1 MRICSALACLLFAV
15 GSGRALATTGSGTL
29 NLVTGQTGINRLTI
43 TVGATANGL
52 TASDT
57 ETTTVTG
64 SINATFNA
72 NPASGATTAMT
83 ITGGSIAM
91 TDMRFVLKTRVIFID
106 VEVANIS
113 TTGMRGTA
121 YTPPPVPATVTA
133 KATGGTF
140 DAALHRVR
148 INQGAITGAITITDP
163 DTPINSD
170 FATSPVEGAGVGT
183 GTVTMVPGA
192 FSATHRTMQ
201 ATIEMPV
208 DFTDTQDLSGTP
220 VSVRVQ
226 GTIRA
231 TGPVNLPLDPLAA
244 PVFNLASGSYPSG
257 QNITISGESG
267 STVFYR
273 LNGGPEQSAA
283 SPVTTLTVPA
293 APATL
298 TITAFARKT
307 GFADSPIS
315 SATYTGSAYKTWTHT
330 FFPGV
335 TDPAIVGL
343 EADPDRDGQP
353 NSLEFTLGGQPNH
366 AGANAIVH
374 LRIAD
379 SNDVDLLDEL
389 LLTIAVRTGT
399 PAFSGSPAPSATL
412 DGMTCTVEGSGNL
425 ADFSH
430 KVVAVAPVATGLPA
444 PPPGYEYRTFS
455 LDQSGSPAA
464 TRGFLRVRVNAA
476 P

>member
-1 MRICSALACLLFAV
+1 MRTCFALACLLFAV
-15 GSGRALATTGSGTL
+15 GSGRTLGTTGSGTL

-43 TVGATANGL
+43 TVGATAGGF

-91 TDMRFVLKTRVIFID
+91 TDMRFQLKALFIIT
-106 VEVANIS
+106 VADIS
-113 TTGMRGTA
+113 TAGMRGTA

-133 KATGGTF
+133 TATGGTF
-140 DAALHRVR
+140 DAALHRVL
-148 INQGAITGAITITDP
+148 INQGTITGSITATNP
-163 DTPINSD
+163 PTPVNSN

-192 FSATHRTMQ
+192 FSANHRTMQ
-201 ATIEMPV
+201 VTIEMPV

-257 QNITISGESG
+257 QNITITGESG

-307 GFADSPIS
+307 GFADSPIN

-335 TDPAIVGL
+335 TDPSIVGH

-353 NSLEFTLGGQPNH
+353 NFLEFTLGGQPNH

-374 LRIAD
+374 PRIAD
-379 SNDVDLLDEL
+379 SDDVDLVDEL

-412 DGMTCTVEGSGNL
+412 DGMTCRVEGSGNL
-425 ADFSH
+425 VDFSH

>member
-1 MRICSALACLLFAV
+1 
-15 GSGRALATTGSGTL
+15 
-29 NLVTGQTGINRLTI
+29 
-43 TVGATANGL
+43 
-52 TASDT
+52 
-57 ETTTVTG
+57 
-64 SINATFNA
+64 
-72 NPASGATTAMT
+72 MT

-91 TDMRFVLKTRVIFID
+91 SDMRFQIKTRVLFFD
-106 VEVANIS
+106 VQVADIS
-113 TTGMRGTA
+113 TAGMRGTA
-121 YTPPPVPATVTA
+121 FTPPPVPAAVTA
-133 KATGGTF
+133 NTTGGTF
-140 DAALHRVR
+140 DAALHRVL
-148 INQGAITGAITITDP
+148 INQGTITGSISATNP
-163 DTPINSD
+163 PTPVNAD

-201 ATIEMPV
+201 TTIEMPV
-208 DFTDTQDLSGTP
+208 DFTDTQDLGGTP

-231 TGPVNLPLDPLAA
+231 TGSVDLPLDPLAA
-244 PVFNLASGSYPSG
+244 PVFSLASGSYPSG

-267 STVFYR
+267 STIYYR

-307 GFADSPIS
+307 GFADSPTS
-315 SATYTGSAYKTWTHT
+315 SATYTGSAFKTWTNT

-343 EADPDRDGQP
+343 EADPDRDRQP
-353 NSLEFTLGGQPNH
+353 NFLEFTLGGKPND
-366 AGANAIVH
+366 AGANAIMH
-374 LRIAD
+374 PRIAD
-379 SNDVDLLDEL
+379 SEDVDFIEEL

-399 PAFSGSPAPSATL
+399 PAFTGSPASSATL
-412 DGMTCTVEGSGNL
+412 DGMTCTVEGSENL
-425 ADFSH
+425 TDFTS
-430 KVVAVAPVATGLPA
+430 KVVTVAPVVAGLPA

-455 LDQSGSPAA
+455 LDQSGNPAA
-464 TRGFLRVRVNAA
+464 KEGFLRVRVSAA

>member
-1 MRICSALACLLFAV
+1 MRTYFRLAFFLLAV
-15 GSGRALATTGSGTL
+15 GSGRMFANPGSGTL

-43 TVGATANGL
+43 TVGATAGGL
-52 TASDT
+52 TASDS

-64 SINATFNA
+64 SINASFDA
-72 NPASGATTAMT
+72 NPATGATTAMT

-91 TDMRFVLKTRVIFID
+91 TDMRFVLKALIFFT
-106 VEVANIS
+106 VADIS
-113 TTGMRGTA
+113 TANMRGTA
-121 YTPPPVPATVTA
+121 FTPPPIPAAVTA
-133 KATGGTF
+133 TATGGTF

-148 INQGAITGAITITDP
+148 INQGAITGAITATDP
-163 DTPINSD
+163 DTPVNAD

-231 TGPVNLPLDPLAA
+231 TGPVNLPLDPLAV
-244 PVFNLASGSYPSG
+244 PVFSPASGSYPSG
-257 QNITISGESG
+257 QGITITGETG
-267 STVFYR
+267 STIHYR

-283 SPVTTLTVPA
+283 SPFTGLTVPE
-293 APATL
+293 APASL

-307 GFADSPIS
+307 GFADSAIS
-315 SATYTGSAYKTWTHT
+315 SATFTGSAYKTWANT
-330 FFPGV
+330 FFPGI

-353 NSLEFTLGGQPNH
+353 NFLEFTLGGQPNN
-366 AGANAIVH
+366 AGANAIIH
-374 LRIAD
+374 SRFAD
-379 SNDVDLLDEL
+379 SDDPDTIEEL
-389 LLTIAVRTGT
+389 LMTIAVRTAT
-399 PAFSGSPAPSATL
+399 PPFTGSPASNATL

-425 ADFSH
+425 ADFNS
-430 KVVAVAPVATGLPA
+430 KVLAVAPVTAGLP
-444 PPPGYEYRTFS
+444 PPPVGYEYRTFS
-455 LDQSGSPAA
+455 LDRSGDPAA
-464 TRGFLRVRVNAA
+464 PRGFLRVRVNAA